1 MMRPF
6 KHFWEALK
14 GLFRNGLMSFMAI
27 SSVGLTL
34 TLLAFFSAIVINA
47 ERLTTGIEGNI
58 QINTFLLFEST
69 DNSETVV
76 NERGETIPN
85 PDYQKV
91 YNQILALPNVANIT
105 FSSKDEQLA
114 ALKENMGADWE
125 IYDQDNPLSDVYI
138 VSTTDAD
145 AVKDVSAAIEKIG
158 GVESVSYGGLKA
170 ENLLKL
176 ADRVRI
182 WGLAVTVA
190 ILIMAIFFIS
200 NTIRMTI
207 ISRSTEIQIM
217 RLVGA
222 KSGYIRGPF
231 FIEGALVGF
240 LGAIGPSLLVYLG
253 YHFAYAEFNPGFVL
267 QNLSLYKP
275 EPFIYYL
282 IAGVFAVG
290 IVIGAIGSSLS
301 VSKYLKF

>member
-14 GLFRNGLMSFMAI
+14 GLIRNGLMSFLAI
-27 SSVGLTL
+27 TSVGLTL
-34 TLLAFFSAIVINA
+34 TLLVFFSAIVLNA
-47 ERLTTGIEGNI
+47 ERLTTGVEGNI

-76 NERGETIPN
+76 NDRGETIAN
-85 PDYQKV
+85 PDFHKV
-91 YNQILALPNVANIT
+91 YDQIMSLPGVEGIT

-114 ALKENMGADWE
+114 TLKETMGADWE

-138 VSTTDAD
+138 VSTTHAD
-145 AVKDVSAAIEKIG
+145 AVKEAAAAIEKIA

-170 ENLLKL
+170 ESLFKV
-176 ADRVRI
+176 ADAVRV
-182 WGLAVTVA
+182 WGLIVTGV
-190 ILIMAIFFIS
+190 ILVLAIFFIS

-240 LGAIGPSLLVYLG
+240 LGSIGPSLLVYLG
-253 YHFAYAEFNPGFVL
+253 YHFAYNQWNPELLL

-282 IAGVFAVG
+282 IAGVFVIG
-290 IVIGAIGSSLS
+290 VVIGAVGSSLS
-301 VSKYLKF
+301 VRKYLKF

>member
-14 GLFRNGLMSFMAI
+14 GLFRNGLMSFIAI

-34 TLLAFFSAIVINA
+34 TLLAFFSAIVLNA
-47 ERLTTGIEGNI
+47 ERLTTGVEGNI

-85 PDYQKV
+85 PDFHKV
-91 YNQILALPNVANIT
+91 YNQIMGLPEVEGIT

-114 ALKENMGADWE
+114 SLKETMGADWE

-138 VSTTDAD
+138 VSTTHAD
-145 AVKDVSAAIEKIG
+145 AVKDVAAAIEKIG

-170 ENLLKL
+170 ENLFKV
-176 ADRVRI
+176 ADAVRI
-182 WGLAVTVA
+182 WGLVVTAV
-190 ILIMAIFFIS
+190 ILLMAIFFIS

-253 YHFAYAEFNPGFVL
+253 YHFAYAEWNPELVL

-282 IAGVFAVG
+282 IAGVFAIG
-290 IVIGAIGSSLS
+290 IVIGAVGSSLS
-301 VSKYLKF
+301 IRKYLKF